1 MRALMRR
8 VACLKSSIYSQ
19 ARKLTCFVFFPR
31 IFEEKRNCSQST
43 GIQVKLPVNC
53 LQLSRLYY
61 SDKNVYLDQS
71 IVGIFQ
77 QNTGTIK
84 RGFIVTQIAIKN
96 IQCRA
101 GVRPAL

>member
-19 ARKLTCFVFFPR
+19 ARKLTCFAFFPR

-61 SDKNVYLDQS
+61 SDKNVHLDQS